1 MIHTPLL
8 QTPFSILLFSWSRQW
23 DSNPRPAV
31 YKTATLTPELQRH
44 IQLYVLGFSCKAT
57 GHFFKQPQHKYFFL
71 YCIRPVNSFES
82 RKSMLIKEFLKNFV
96 PVLNN
101 VIEYVAAQAGEWDL
115 DRTWWWFLL
124 RKHYFL
130 RCDSFQL
137 HSPLHQ
143 SNGRVQSSTLRASH
157 QYLCHTTKASTSND
171 IRSQSNDDHCVF
183 APRILQR
190 RFSIFSSCRP
200 EKPSCQ
206 QYVHQKNIKQ
216 QEKQHD
222 SS

>member
-1 MIHTPLL
+1 MQISPSLCGGEWQVSPRWTHDSTGRFRQGFFHTRRKCHSWFYIFLCRG
-8 QTPFSILLFSWSRQW
+8 FLFSWSRQW

-101 VIEYVAAQAGEWDL
+101 VIEYVAAQAGE
-115 DRTWWWFLL
+115 
-124 RKHYFL
+124 
-130 RCDSFQL
+130 
-137 HSPLHQ
+137 
-143 SNGRVQSSTLRASH
+143 
-157 QYLCHTTKASTSND
+157 
-171 IRSQSNDDHCVF
+171 
-183 APRILQR
+183 
-190 RFSIFSSCRP
+190 
-200 EKPSCQ
+200 
-206 QYVHQKNIKQ
+206 
-216 QEKQHD
+216 
-222 SS
+222 